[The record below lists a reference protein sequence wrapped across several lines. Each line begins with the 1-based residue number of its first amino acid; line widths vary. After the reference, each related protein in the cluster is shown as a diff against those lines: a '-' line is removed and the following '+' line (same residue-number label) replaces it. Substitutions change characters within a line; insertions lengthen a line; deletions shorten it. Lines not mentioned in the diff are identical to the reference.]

1 MMKNKKL
8 GLKASQKDN
17 RRYLII
23 NTENVKI
30 EEAILK
36 YVGVLG
42 FAKSAYMKVDE
53 DRQRGKTIGS
63 VKREYLEDV
72 KAALILAGIKVE
84 KVSGTLKGLGR

>member
-63 VKREYLEDV
+63 VKR
-72 KAALILAGIKVE
+72 
-84 KVSGTLKGLGR
+84 